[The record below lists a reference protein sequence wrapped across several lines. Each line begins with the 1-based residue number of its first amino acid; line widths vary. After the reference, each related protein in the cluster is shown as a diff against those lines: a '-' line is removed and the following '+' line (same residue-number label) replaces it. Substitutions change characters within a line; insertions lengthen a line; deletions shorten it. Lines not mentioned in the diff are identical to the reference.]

1 MAARAEDLE
10 QRLTQA
16 IGRRSEHEST
26 WRQCAEYTFP
36 LRASGWQSN
45 ALNAVTGQEA
55 QAELL
60 DDVSTQSANTLA
72 ASIVSGSVPANSR
85 WFDMDVYGV
94 ETDSAKRWL
103 EDAADTVWT
112 NIHAAN
118 FDSTVFECAL
128 DYVTVG
134 MFAMFVDEDE
144 GGGFRF
150 EQWPLHECYFAC
162 ARRGGVI
169 DTVYRKFKLTAQQAV
184 AQFGEDKVTRE
195 VRELADTKPYEL
207 VEFGW
212 ALYPR
217 GTMGVMSSSMPV
229 ASCIWERK
237 GKHLVREGG
246 YHEMPL
252 IVPRWKLLP
261 DGVYAVGPTYDALPN
276 IKTLNELK
284 ALQMAALDVAVSGMW
299 IAKDDGVLNAR
310 TLKIGPRKV
319 IVANDTDS
327 LKPLGTGADF
337 NVAFVSEERLQAA
350 IRRAYMADQLQPQDG
365 PAMTATEVHA
375 RIGLIRQLLGPIF
388 GRMQSEFLQP
398 LVERCFGLAYRA
410 GALGQAPRELQGQN
424 FAVRY
429 ISPLA
434 RAQKLEEVSA
444 IERFAQTAMT
454 IAQAK
459 PEVMDLFD
467 AEAGMRAVGD
477 ALGVPNSAIRS
488 ADDVDALRKIRA
500 EQQAAAQQQAQQ
512 QAVAQQLTTSMIDAG
527 AQRLAQA

>member
-1 MAARAEDLE
+1 VAARAEVLE
-10 QRLTQA
+10 ERLTQLV
-16 IGRRSEHEST
+16 GRRSEHEPV
-26 WRQCAEYTFP
+26 WRQCCEYTFP
-36 LRASGWQSN
+36 LRAHGWQSN
-45 ALNAVTGQEA
+45 ALNATTGQEA

-85 WFDMDVYGV
+85 WFDLDVYGV
-94 ETDSAKRWL
+94 ESDLSKRWL

-118 FDSTVFECAL
+118 FDSTVFECAI

-134 MFAMFVDEDE
+134 QFAMFVDEDE
-144 GGGFRF
+144 EGGYRF
-150 EQWPLHECYFAC
+150 DQWPLYECFFAA
-162 ARRGGVI
+162 ARRGSVI
-169 DTVYRKFKLTAQQAV
+169 DTVFRKFKITASQAV
-184 AQFGEDKVTRE
+184 AQFGEDKVSAETRKLAMDKPQ
-195 VRELADTKPYEL
+195 ELIEM
-207 VEFGW
+207 GW

-217 GTMGVMSSSMPV
+217 GTQGIMSGTMPI

-284 ALQMAALDVAVSGMW
+284 ALQLAALDVAVSGMW

-310 TLKIGPRKV
+310 TIKLGPRKI

-327 LKPLGTGADF
+327 MKPLQSGADF

-388 GRMQSEFLQP
+388 GRLQSEFLQP

-410 GALGQAPRELQGQN
+410 GALGRAPRDLQGAN
-424 FAVRY
+424 FSVRY

-444 IERFAQTAMT
+444 IERFGATVMQ
-454 IAQAK
+454 IAQIK
-459 PEVMDLFD
+459 PEAADLFD
-467 AEAGMRAVGD
+467 AEEGLRAISD
-477 ALGVPNSAIRS
+477 ALGVPNRAVRS
-488 ADDVDALRKIRA
+488 ADDVLELRRIRS

-512 QAVAQQLTTSMIDAG
+512 QAVLQQAAGSLIDAG
-527 AQRLAQA
+527 AQRMAQA

>member
-1 MAARAEDLE
+1 MAARAEELDE
-10 QRLTQA
+10 RLTQL
-16 IGRRSEHEST
+16 IGRRSPHEST

-45 ALNAVTGQEA
+45 TLDATTGQEQ

-72 ASIVSGSVPANSR
+72 ASIVSGSVPANAR
-85 WFDMDVYGV
+85 WFDLDVFGV
-94 ETDSAKRWL
+94 DTDAAKRWL

-144 GGGFRF
+144 GGGYRF
-150 EQWPLHECYFAC
+150 DLWPLQECYFAA
-162 ARRGGVI
+162 ARRGTAI
-169 DTVYRKFKLTAQQAV
+169 DTCFRSFKLTASQAV
-184 AQFGEDKVTRE
+184 SQFGEDKVSRE
-195 VRELADTKPYEL
+195 VRDMAEKKPQELI
-207 VEFGW
+207 EFGW
-212 ALYPR
+212 AIYPR
-217 GTMGVMSSSMPV
+217 GTMGLLSSTMPV

-261 DGVYAVGPTYDALPN
+261 DGVYAVGPTFDALPN

-310 TLKIGPRKV
+310 TIKIGPRKV

-327 LKPLGTGADF
+327 LKPLQSGADF

-388 GRMQSEFLQP
+388 GRLQSEFLQP

-410 GALGQAPRELQGQN
+410 GVLGQAPRELQGAN

-434 RAQKLEEVSA
+434 RAQKLEDVSA
-444 IERFAQTAMT
+444 IERFATTVTALSQT
-454 IAQAK
+454 K
-459 PEVMDLFD
+459 PEVLDLFD
-467 AEAGMRAVGD
+467 ADAGLRAIGD
-477 ALGVPNSAIRS
+477 ALGVPNAAVRSPEDVLELRRIR
-488 ADDVDALRKIRA
+488 
-500 EQQAAAQQQAQQ
+500 EQQRQQAEQQAQQ
-512 QAVAQQLTTSMIDAG
+512 QAVLQQAATSMIDAG
-527 AQRLAQA
+527 AKRMAQA